1 MAETPQ
7 TGSQLSMSET
17 ASEPGTGSPEGSVAK
32 TPSVS
37 MSPESVPAA
46 TTQPKAQ
53 PPKRRG
59 KGKLRSCNQIIVLCQ

>member
-7 TGSQLSMSET
+7 TGSQVSMSET
-17 ASEPGTGSPEGSVAK
+17 ASEPGTASPESSAGK

-37 MSPESVPAA
+37 VSPESVPTA
-46 TTQPKAQ
+46 TPAPQPKAQ

-59 KGKLRSCNQIIVLCQ
+59 KGKL